1 MQIDIIDMD
10 DGPDGGGGAA
20 LSASLSVRGIKHTVW
35 VDDALS
41 SGWPTDTEHASV
53 EWLADHEAFRS
64 ISDKSLV
71 ILGTR
76 AAITHVNAQKH
87 LPKSLERTL
96 KAPRHIDALRAAHDG
111 NARTVPYALLRD
123 TTDLEVMEQTFLAS
137 HLLHADGEML
147 AVSDGGEAWL
157 KIKRAARA
165 KRLSA
170 AAVGAKGAQMFQLAV
185 VTKGNRC
192 VASVALRVDQAY
204 SAWRVAFGRV
214 VCGKQWDR
222 LADDAAQLMGQ
233 PGIYTVWA
241 TILDGDKRPQFITAR
256 PTPPD
261 WLCVAGPDG
270 GVLVDALLGDKKNK
284 GEQPP
289 AQRVYSAIP
298 IDTPVTTE
306 TLLRRMPAND

>member
-147 AVSDGGEAWL
+147 AVSDGG
-157 KIKRAARA
+157 
-165 KRLSA
+165 
-170 AAVGAKGAQMFQLAV
+170 
-185 VTKGNRC
+185 
-192 VASVALRVDQAY
+192 
-204 SAWRVAFGRV
+204 
-214 VCGKQWDR
+214 KQWDR

-270 GVLVDALLGDKKNK
+270 GVLVDALLGDTKNK